1 MFRLALA
8 LGRTVQEL
16 GDSLSSA
23 ELAEW
28 VAFWSIEPFGDLWR
42 QTGSICCTTALV
54 NGNKFSKPEDFMP
67 SARKKDWQTEEEMKE
82 ELRKIPAFKKQLDQ
96 AGL

>member
-1 MFRLALA
+1 MFRLALQ
-8 LGRTVQEL
+8 LGRTVKEL
-16 GDSLSSA
+16 GDSLDCA
-23 ELAEW
+23 EFAEW

-67 SARKKDWQTEEEMKE
+67 SARKQSQSPEEMQQ
-82 ELRKIPAFKKQLDQ
+82 ELRKIPAFRKQMDD

>member
-1 MFRLALA
+1 MFRLALK
-8 LGRTVQEL
+8 LGKTVKEL
-16 GDSLSSA
+16 GDSLDCA
-23 ELAEW
+23 EFAEW
-28 VAFWSIEPFGDLWR
+28 VAFWSIEPFGDEYR

-67 SARKKDWQTEEEMKE
+67 SARKQIQSPEEMQQ
-82 ELRKIPAFKKQLDQ
+82 ELRKIPAFRKQMDD

>member
-67 SARKKDWQTEEEMKE
+67 SARKQTQSPEEMQQ
-82 ELRKIPAFKKQLDQ
+82 ELRKIPAFKKQMDQ

>member
-1 MFRLALA
+1 MFRLALK
-8 LGRTVQEL
+8 LGKTVKEL
-16 GDSLSSA
+16 GDSLDVK
-23 ELAEW
+23 EFAEW
-28 VAFWSIEPFGDLWR
+28 VAFWTCEPWGDDWR

-82 ELRKIPAFKKQLDQ
+82 ELRKIPAFKKQMDQ

>member
-1 MFRLALA
+1 MALK
-8 LGRTVQEL
+8 LSRTVQEL
-16 GDSLSSA
+16 GDSLSCA

-28 VAFWSIEPFGDLWR
+28 IAFWSIEPFGDEYR

-67 SARKKDWQTEEEMKE
+67 SSRKKDWQTEEEMKE
-82 ELRKIPAFKKQLDQ
+82 ELRKIPAFRKQMDE
-96 AGL
+96 AGM

>member
-1 MFRLALA
+1 MFRLALQ
-8 LGRTVQEL
+8 LGRTVKEL
-16 GDSLSSA
+16 GDSLDCA
-23 ELAEW
+23 EFAEW

-67 SARKKDWQTEEEMKE
+67 SARKQIQSPEEMQQQ
-82 ELRKIPAFKKQLDQ
+82 LRKIPAFRKQMDD

>member
-1 MFRLALA
+1 
-8 LGRTVQEL
+8 VKEL
-16 GDSLSSA
+16 GESLDCA

-28 VAFWSIEPFGDLWR
+28 IAFWQIEPFGDDYR

-67 SARKKDWQTEEEMKE
+67 SSRKQIQSPEEMQQ
-82 ELRKIPAFKKQLDQ
+82 ELRKIPAFKKQMDD